1 MKQLDATRL
10 PLMGATAYFKD
21 ASTCLLKTTPV
32 SVMTILGLRMVSL
45 PRLLNT
51 YSLLV
56 LLLERVLSTRF
67 LQALT

>member
-10 PLMGATAYFKD
+10 LLTGATACYKD
-21 ASTCLLKTTPV
+21 ASTCLLKTTSV
-32 SVMTILGLRMVSL
+32 SVMTRLGLRMVSL

-56 LLLERVLSTRF
+56 LLLVRVLSTRF